1 MIMLFYCREMMDM
14 EPLYWLMTLNSL
26 ANPWVY
32 LAFNWNLLC
41 LGRLRRGSNSDTQMW
56 AQNNNV
62 KQINKKII
70 IMKPLGHLRGL
81 KIYLILVYFCL

>member
-41 LGRLRRGSNSDTQMW
+41 LGRRYSNSDTQM
-56 AQNNNV
+56 
-62 KQINKKII
+62 
-70 IMKPLGHLRGL
+70 
-81 KIYLILVYFCL
+81 

>member
-1 MIMLFYCREMMDM
+1 MMDM

-41 LGRLRRGSNSDTQMW
+41 LGRLRRASNSDTQM
-56 AQNNNV
+56 
-62 KQINKKII
+62 
-70 IMKPLGHLRGL
+70 
-81 KIYLILVYFCL
+81 

>member
-1 MIMLFYCREMMDM
+1 MDM

-41 LGRLRRGSNSDTQMW
+41 LGGRYSNSDTQMYVI
-56 AQNNNV
+56 QN
-62 KQINKKII
+62 I
-70 IMKPLGHLRGL
+70 
-81 KIYLILVYFCL
+81 

>member
-1 MIMLFYCREMMDM
+1 MMDM

-41 LGRLRRGSNSDTQMW
+41 LGRLRRGVPATQTLSKHKNIELVLDKTNKQE
-56 AQNNNV
+56 ANNMYA
-62 KQINKKII
+62 IF
-70 IMKPLGHLRGL
+70 GST
-81 KIYLILVYFCL
+81 

>member
-1 MIMLFYCREMMDM
+1 MVDVQMLYVNQKNDHMIMLFYCREMMDM

-41 LGRLRRGSNSDTQMW
+41 LGRLRRGSNSDTQM
-56 AQNNNV
+56 
-62 KQINKKII
+62 
-70 IMKPLGHLRGL
+70 
-81 KIYLILVYFCL
+81 